1 MPIAADLIAAYE
13 AEGIEISTGL
23 NSWHL
28 KNSAEAPFTWFFR
41 GGKKLTQGLGIA
53 LQEVYLLETLFE
65 TWRPKNML
73 VIGNSYG
80 WSTLALALANRDGRT
95 LALDT
100 GADVASTAGI
110 LLTNKMAKKRGLD
123 CFAVAA
129 PSPGG
134 VAPTVAR
141 ELKGP
146 VDFAFVDGEHS
157 REAIA
162 RDLAAIRAVAA
173 PDCVYLCHDVLNFD
187 LRPPVADFAAKH
199 GYAHTILTR
208 TPSGMAL
215 IHPDPA
221 PEVLL
226 PAIRVFAG
234 SEPLFWEWSR
244 NPPG

>member
-1 MPIAADLIAAYE
+1 MSVASDLIAAY
-13 AEGIEISTGL
+13 ADEGIEISTGL
-23 NSWHL
+23 NPWHIR
-28 KNSAEAPFTWFFR
+28 NDNHAAFTWFFR

-53 LQEVYLLETLFE
+53 LQEIYLLETLFE
-65 TWRPKNML
+65 SWRPKNML

-100 GADVASTAGI
+100 GADIVSTAGI
-110 LLTNKMAKKRGLD
+110 LLTNGIAKKRGLD

-129 PSPGG
+129 ASPAG

-146 VDFAFVDGEHS
+146 VEFAFVDGDHS
-157 REAIA
+157 REAVA
-162 RDLAAIRAVAA
+162 RDLDAIRAVAT

-199 GYAHTILTR
+199 GLAHTILTR
-208 TPSGMAL
+208 TPSGMA
-215 IHPDPA
+215 IVHPDPPPPALA
-221 PEVLL
+221 PAL
-226 PAIRVFAG
+226 RVFAG
-234 SEPLFWEWSR
+234 SEALFWDWVR
-244 NPPG
+244 NPPP